1 MYCWCLWLVLFVSFF
16 QDKGINEDWQMV
28 NNEFYSI
35 KLPAI
40 WKGSNG
46 NDSVKPVSRN
56 VKIRGKN
63 VVLHSLIFGD
73 YKELSPSLVKIEN
86 YHFDK
91 IDKDSLQSWEHFLI
105 ETRIKNDLLI
115 ETLEYSCEYNKKK
128 YVVLVKNQ
136 SMSVTEGVKEYKSI
150 RYHLLF
156 QKSGNIHHISVS
168 LPIRNKENDNSRMS

>member
-1 MYCWCLWLVLFVSFF
+1 MLA
-16 QDKGINEDWQMV
+16 N
-28 NNEFYSI
+28 
-35 KLPAI
+35 
-40 WKGSNG
+40 
-46 NDSVKPVSRN
+46 
-56 VKIRGKN
+56 
-63 VVLHSLIFGD
+63 
-73 YKELSPSLVKIEN
+73 SPSLVKIEN

-105 ETRIKNDLLI
+105 ETRIKNDLLLK
-115 ETLEYSCEYNKKK
+115 TLEYSCEYNKKK

-168 LPIRNKENDNSRMS
+168 LPIRNKENDMLVEEIFNSYIVK